1 MWNRM
6 WAEAVVIAVQ
16 TVVLISLCA
25 TIGVSGSDRKAEADA
40 REQPFAKQLPTEP
53 NLGWCCGIVCGF
65 RSVKIKPELC
75 PKPSL
80 REQDFFRS
88 SASQIGLSDF
98 FSNMLGANGR

>member
-6 WAEAVVIAVQ
+6 LAEAVVIAVQ
-16 TVVLISLCA
+16 TVILIGLCA

-65 RSVKIKPELC
+65 RSVKIKPVLC

-80 REQDFFRS
+80 REEDFFRS
-88 SASQIGLSDF
+88 SASEIGLSDF
-98 FSNMLGANGR
+98 VSNMLRANGQ